1 MSLLS
6 FLFGSNTPHKPSSAW
21 TQTQREALVDLLYYA
36 IYADNH
42 LSSAEETLIAN
53 ELEKVEWDGPLSLE
67 QAIERGIHRAREARS
82 DPAAKTS
89 LLASIKLRLSTETAI
104 SKAAALCEE
113 VLRSDGL
120 ADKERAFLAEV
131 RAALGL

>member
-1 MSLLS
+1 MPLLS
-6 FLFGSNTPHKPSSAW
+6 FLFRSNPQQKPSSAW

-42 LSSAEETLIAN
+42 LSAAEETRIAT
-53 ELEKVEWDGPLSLE
+53 ELEKVEWDGPLSVE
-67 QAIERGIHRAREARS
+67 QAIERAIHRARDARS
-82 DPAAKTS
+82 DPAAKTR
-89 LLASIKLRLSTETAI
+89 LLASVKLRLSTETAI

-113 VLRSDGL
+113 VLRADGL
-120 ADKERAFLAEV
+120 ADKESPFLAEV